1 MGRNNS
7 HDKLPN
13 KVGIL
18 PQVFIDKESD
28 FAAIKIAKGIEH
40 KSYEQDGFIFCEDK
54 AGRIIEI
61 QFLNLSKLRALS
73 KKVTGSVNRTKL
85 PQSLRLDSLGQSDE
99 TGSVNRTK
107 FCTSNG
113 MPIMV

>member
-13 KVGIL
+13 KVGTL
-18 PQVFIDKESD
+18 PKVFIDKEND

-61 QFLNLSKLRALS
+61 QVLNLSKLPALL
-73 KKVTGSVNRTKL
+73 KKVS
-85 PQSLRLDSLGQSDE
+85 
-99 TGSVNRTK
+99 
-107 FCTSNG
+107 
-113 MPIMV
+113 